1 MNTCP
6 ACGAPAGDGPVL
18 RWTPGRKAD
27 VVARILAG
35 GMTFAQALE
44 QFDLSEEELQGWIDR
59 EQKHGRRGL
68 RVSALQTLR

>member
-6 ACGAPAGDGPVL
+6 ACGASFT
-18 RWTPGRKAD
+18 RWTPGRKAE

-35 GMTFAQALE
+35 GMTFAQAVE
-44 QFDLSEEELQGWIDR
+44 QFALSDEELQGWIDR

-68 RVSALQTLR
+68 KVSALQALR